1 MSSLS
6 SASGKRRLAWLAA
19 AALAAAAAGAVLAI
33 SRNQSVAQAPAPA
46 GSILEFAAGDIVT
59 AESRELARQVPLT
72 GTLKPFAEAVVK
84 AKIAG
89 ELQRLVVREGEAVRK
104 GQVIGQIDPTE
115 AEARVAERQADL
127 EGARSQLQ
135 LAEKNHA
142 TQKAL
147 LDRGFISKN
156 AFDSTESSL
165 EVARARVKAAEAGL
179 AVTRKVLQDTVLA
192 APMDGIVAQ
201 RHAEPG
207 ERLPVDGRVVTLADV
222 SRLEMAAPVPAA
234 EIAAVRVGQEVS
246 FAVEGYNGRAFTG
259 RVERINPVASSGS
272 RSVDIYL
279 VVENT
284 DRALRG
290 GLFAQGVL
298 ILERLPAAVVVPLS
312 AVREEAGSRYV
323 YALENGRIARHE
335 VKLGVTLRDQG
346 LVQVTAGLAPGTS
359 VVRSNLG
366 QFREG
371 ATARV
376 TGQPAQGP
384 K

>member
-1 MSSLS
+1 MIPLPSL
-6 SASGKRRLAWLAA
+6 KRRLAWLAG
-19 AALAAAAAGAVLAI
+19 AALALAAAGAVLAV
-33 SRNQSVAQAPAPA
+33 SKGNSAAQAQAPAQPV
-46 GSILEFAAGDIVT
+46 LEFATGDIVT
-59 AESRELARQVPLT
+59 AESRELARSVPLT

-89 ELQRLVVREGEAVRK
+89 ELQNLAVREGETVRK
-104 GQVIGQIDPTE
+104 GQALGRIDPTE

-135 LAEKNHA
+135 LAQKNHA

-165 EVARARVKAAEAGL
+165 EVARARVKAADAAL
-179 AVTRKVLQDTVLA
+179 AVTRKALQDTVLA
-192 APMDGIVAQ
+192 APIDGIVAQ

-207 ERLPVDGRVVTLADV
+207 ERLPVDARVLTLANL

-234 EIAAVRVGQEVS
+234 EIAAVRVGQEVG
-246 FAVEGYNGRAFTG
+246 FAVEGYNGRAFAG
-259 RVERINPVASSGS
+259 RVERINPVAASGS

-279 VVENT
+279 VVENP

-290 GLFAQGVL
+290 GLFAQGTL

-312 AVREEAGSRYV
+312 AVREEAGRRYV
-323 YALENGRIARHE
+323 YALDDGRILRRE
-335 VKLGVTLRDQG
+335 VKLGATLRDQG
-346 LVQVTAGLAPGTS
+346 LVQVTSGLAAGTP

-366 QFREG
+366 QLREG
-371 ATARV
+371 AAARV
-376 TGQPAQGP
+376 AGQPAP
-384 K
+384 ANK

>member
-1 MSSLS
+1 MQSIVSR
-6 SASGKRRLAWLAA
+6 RRLTWLAGI
-19 AALAAAAAGAVLAI
+19 ALTVAAAGAVLAI
-33 SRNQSVAQAPAPA
+33 SRHDSVAQAPAP
-46 GSILEFAAGDIVT
+46 SQTILEFAAGDIVT
-59 AESRELARQVPLT
+59 AESRELARSVPLT
-72 GTLKPFAEAVVK
+72 GSLKPFAEAVVK

-89 ELQRLVVREGEAVRK
+89 ELQRLAVREGEAVKK
-104 GQVIGQIDPTE
+104 GQVLGRIDPTE

-135 LAEKNHA
+135 LAQKNHA
-142 TQKAL
+142 NQKAL
-147 LDRGFISKN
+147 LERGFISKN

-165 EVARARVKAAEAGL
+165 EVARARVNAAEAAL
-179 AVTRKVLQDTVLA
+179 AVTRKALQDTVLA

-207 ERLPVDGRVVTLADV
+207 ERLPVDGRVITLADV

-279 VVENT
+279 VVENA

-290 GLFAQGVL
+290 GSFAQGVL

-323 YALENGRIARHE
+323 YTLEDGRIVHRE
-335 VKLGVTLRDQG
+335 VKLGATLRDQG
-346 LVQVTAGLAPGTS
+346 LVQVTAGLAPGTR

-366 QFREG
+366 QLREG
-371 ATARV
+371 ASARIA
-376 TGQPAQGP
+376 GQPAQGQ

>member
-1 MSSLS
+1 MIPLPSL
-6 SASGKRRLAWLAA
+6 KRRLAWLAG
-19 AALAAAAAGAVLAI
+19 AALALAAAGAVLAV
-33 SRNQSVAQAPAPA
+33 SKGNSAALAQAPAQPV
-46 GSILEFAAGDIVT
+46 LEFATGDIVT
-59 AESRELARQVPLT
+59 AESRELARSVPLT

-89 ELQRLVVREGEAVRK
+89 ELQNLAVREGETVRK
-104 GQVIGQIDPTE
+104 GQALGRIDPTE

-135 LAEKNHA
+135 LAQKNHA

-165 EVARARVKAAEAGL
+165 EVARARVKAADAAL
-179 AVTRKVLQDTVLA
+179 AVTRKALQDTVLA
-192 APMDGIVAQ
+192 APIDGIVAQ

-207 ERLPVDGRVVTLADV
+207 ERLPVDARVLTLANL

-234 EIAAVRVGQEVS
+234 EIAAVRVGQEVG
-246 FAVEGYNGRAFTG
+246 FAVEGYNGRAFAG
-259 RVERINPVASSGS
+259 RVERINPVAASGS

-279 VVENT
+279 VVENP

-290 GLFAQGVL
+290 GLFAQGTL

-312 AVREEAGSRYV
+312 AVREEAGKRYV
-323 YALENGRIARHE
+323 YALDDGRILRRE
-335 VKLGVTLRDQG
+335 VKLGATLRDQG
-346 LVQVTAGLAPGTS
+346 LVQVTSGLAAGTP

-366 QFREG
+366 QLREG
-371 ATARV
+371 AAARV
-376 TGQPAQGP
+376 AGQPAP
-384 K
+384 ANK

>member
-1 MSSLS
+1 MIPLPSL
-6 SASGKRRLAWLAA
+6 KRRLAWLAG
-19 AALAAAAAGAVLAI
+19 AALALAAAGAVLAV
-33 SRNQSVAQAPAPA
+33 SKGNSAAQAQAPAQPV
-46 GSILEFAAGDIVT
+46 LEFATGDIVT
-59 AESRELARQVPLT
+59 AESRELARSVPLT

-89 ELQRLVVREGEAVRK
+89 ELQNLAVREGETVRK
-104 GQVIGQIDPTE
+104 GQALGRIDPTE

-135 LAEKNHA
+135 LAQKNHA

-165 EVARARVKAAEAGL
+165 EVARARVKAADAAL
-179 AVTRKVLQDTVLA
+179 AVTRKALQDTVLA
-192 APMDGIVAQ
+192 APIDGIVAQ

-207 ERLPVDGRVVTLADV
+207 ERLPVDARVLTLANL

-234 EIAAVRVGQEVS
+234 EIAAVRVGQEVG
-246 FAVEGYNGRAFTG
+246 FAVEGYNGRAFAG
-259 RVERINPVASSGS
+259 RVERINPVAASGS

-279 VVENT
+279 VVENP

-290 GLFAQGVL
+290 GLFAQGTL

-312 AVREEAGSRYV
+312 AVREEAGKRYV
-323 YALENGRIARHE
+323 YALDDGRILRRE
-335 VKLGVTLRDQG
+335 VKLGATLRDQG
-346 LVQVTAGLAPGTS
+346 LVQVTSGLAAGTP

-366 QFREG
+366 QLREG
-371 ATARV
+371 AAARV
-376 TGQPAQGP
+376 AGQPAP
-384 K
+384 ANK

>member
-1 MSSLS
+1 MIPLPSL
-6 SASGKRRLAWLAA
+6 KRRLAWLAG
-19 AALAAAAAGAVLAI
+19 AALALAAAGAVLAV
-33 SRNQSVAQAPAPA
+33 SKGNSAALAQAPAQPV
-46 GSILEFAAGDIVT
+46 LEFATGDIVT
-59 AESRELARQVPLT
+59 AESRELARSVPLT

-89 ELQRLVVREGEAVRK
+89 ELQNLAVREGETVRK
-104 GQVIGQIDPTE
+104 GQALGRIDPTE

-135 LAEKNHA
+135 LAQKNHA

-165 EVARARVKAAEAGL
+165 EVARARVKAADAAL
-179 AVTRKVLQDTVLA
+179 AVTRKALQDTVLA
-192 APMDGIVAQ
+192 APIDGIVAQ
-201 RHAEPG
+201 HHAEPG
-207 ERLPVDGRVVTLADV
+207 ERLPVDARVLTLANL

-234 EIAAVRVGQEVS
+234 EIAAVRVGQEVG
-246 FAVEGYNGRAFTG
+246 FAVEGYNGRAFAG
-259 RVERINPVASSGS
+259 RVERINPVAASGS

-279 VVENT
+279 VVENP

-290 GLFAQGVL
+290 GLFAQGTL

-312 AVREEAGSRYV
+312 AVREEAGRRYV
-323 YALENGRIARHE
+323 YALDDGRILRRE
-335 VKLGVTLRDQG
+335 VKLGATLRDQG
-346 LVQVTAGLAPGTS
+346 LVQVTSGLAAGTP

-366 QFREG
+366 QLREG
-371 ATARV
+371 AAARV
-376 TGQPAQGP
+376 AGQPAP
-384 K
+384 ANK

>member
-1 MSSLS
+1 MRNIL
-6 SASGKRRLAWLAA
+6 AGKRRLTWLAG
-19 AALAAAAAGAVLAI
+19 AALALAAAGAVLAI
-33 SRNQSVAQAPAPA
+33 SRNDSAAQAPAPA
-46 GSILEFAAGDIVT
+46 QAVLEFAAGDIVT
-59 AESRELARQVPLT
+59 AETRELARSVPLT
-72 GTLKPFAEAVVK
+72 GTLKPFAETAVK

-89 ELQRLVVREGEAVRK
+89 ELQNLAVREGETVRK
-104 GQVIGQIDPTE
+104 GQTIGRIDPTE
-115 AEARVAERQADL
+115 AEARVAERNADL

-135 LAEKNHA
+135 LAQKNHA
-142 TQKAL
+142 TQTAL

-165 EVARARVKAAEAGL
+165 EVARARVKAAEAAL
-179 AVTRKVLQDTVLA
+179 AVTRKALQDTVLT

-207 ERLPVDGRVVTLADV
+207 ERVPVDGRVVTIADL

-234 EIAAVRVGQEVS
+234 DIAAVRVGQEVT
-246 FAVEGYNGRAFTG
+246 FAVEGYTGRAFAG

-279 VVENT
+279 VVENPERT
-284 DRALRG
+284 LRG
-290 GLFAQGVL
+290 GLFAQGTL

-312 AVREEAGSRYV
+312 AVREEAGKRYV
-323 YALENGRIARHE
+323 YAVDEGRIARRE
-335 VKLGVTLRDQG
+335 VTLGTTLRDQG
-346 LVQVTAGLAPGTS
+346 LVQVTAGLAPGTP

-366 QFREG
+366 QLREG

-376 TGQPAQGP
+376 AGQPSRAS